1 MIDAREASGWRAFW
15 SRGGFWRA
23 LLFVAAYMAI
33 YLAASKVIALVWGG
47 QIDGEDQLSSAP
59 SLFFGM
65 TAAIIVGSVVL
76 LLVGRSLGWLGEL
89 FGRQPIGGRWWMWIL
104 PIVVLGYNVLRFAA
118 VDYAAFTAST
128 VLMVLVTGLFIG
140 FAEELL
146 TRGFAVDLLRRGG
159 HRELAVA
166 LLSSLLFAVSHSLNI
181 FSGQAPLTVAI
192 TVVYTFA
199 FGVAMYF
206 TLRVTRNLIWPIL
219 LHATTDPSVM
229 LLTGGIDATT
239 DAASTSPLAAFASTA
254 NWVVIFL
261 GFTLVWF
268 VRGKVS
274 TTTCATSRNDRV
286 DAAMGATRA

>member
-1 MIDAREASGWRAFW
+1 MADALTTSRWRAFW

-33 YLAASKVIALVWGG
+33 YLAAGKVVALVWGS
-47 QIDGEDQLSSAP
+47 QIDGENQLSTAP
-59 SLFFGM
+59 SVFFGM

-118 VDYAAFTAST
+118 VDYAAFTTST
-128 VLMVLVTGLFIG
+128 VLMILVTGLFIG

-166 LLSSLLFAVSHSLNI
+166 LLSSLLFSASHGLNI

-192 TVVYTFA
+192 TVFYTFA

-219 LHATTDPSVM
+219 LHATTDPSLM
-229 LLTGGIDATT
+229 LLTGGVDATT
-239 DAASTSPLAAFASTA
+239 EAASTSPLAAFAMTA

-274 TTTCATSRNDRV
+274 QPADATSIGDGV
-286 DAAMGATRA
+286 DARVGSGGA